1 MAIHIKDID
10 EAVRIIRDTREIITE
25 LDTIVSVSKI
35 QRLSV
40 RIDRFLDN
48 IEEWESIE
56 TPKLLKKVLVINDNK
71 Y

>member
-10 EAVRIIRDTREIITE
+10 EAVRIIRDTRKAITK
-25 LDTIVSVSKI
+25 LDTIVSVSEL

-40 RIDRFLDN
+40 RIDRFLQE

-56 TPKLLKKVLVINDNK
+56 TLK
-71 Y
+71 

>member
-71 Y
+71 

>member
-56 TPKLLKKVLVINDNK
+56 TPKLLKKVLVINNNK
-71 Y
+71 

>member
-40 RIDRFLDN
+40 RIDRFLDD
-48 IEEWESIE
+48 IDEWESIE

-71 Y
+71 

>member
-1 MAIHIKDID
+1 MAKFNNSSRNINKGEIMAIHIKDID

-48 IEEWESIE
+48 IEE
-56 TPKLLKKVLVINDNK
+56 
-71 Y
+71 

>member
-10 EAVRIIRDTREIITE
+10 EAVRIIRDTRKVITK
-25 LDTIVSVSKI
+25 LDTIISVSEL

-40 RIDRFLDN
+40 RIDRFLQD

-56 TPKLLKKVLVINDNK
+56 TLK
-71 Y
+71 

>member
-10 EAVRIIRDTREIITE
+10 EEVRIIRDTRKVITK
-25 LDTIVSVSKI
+25 LDRIVSVSEL

-40 RIDRFLDN
+40 RIDRFLQE

-56 TPKLLKKVLVINDNK
+56 TLK
-71 Y
+71 

>member
-10 EAVRIIRDTREIITE
+10 EAVRIIRDTRKVITK
-25 LDTIVSVSKI
+25 LDTILSVSEL

-40 RIDRFLDN
+40 RIDRFLDD

-56 TPKLLKKVLVINDNK
+56 TAK
-71 Y
+71 

>member
-10 EAVRIIRDTREIITE
+10 EAVRIIRDTRKVITK
-25 LDTIVSVSKI
+25 LDTIVSVSEL

-40 RIDRFLDN
+40 RIDRFLQE

-56 TPKLLKKVLVINDNK
+56 TLK
-71 Y
+71 